1 MKATI
6 RRGRI
11 WSGVG
16 PLLLARA
23 TIAMAGLVTVFGSG
37 AAQADTFV
45 PLPDGDQSLETAIG
59 IPVDL
64 SRTEERA
71 VVSPALAGNGMS
83 RTATL
88 SGTVYATAPGAT
100 SGTLVTGYLLG
111 CQVDLSGGVSLGGD
125 IFIQPN
131 LVFPEIS
138 PSINL
143 LPGGV
148 ANVKLNTKNLDPE
161 AGAVGF
167 AYSNRGVQV
176 DGCGGY
182 AQARAYSVLTVK
194 NDHGSAE
201 VTLYGQPFSIG

>member
-1 MKATI
+1 M
-6 RRGRI
+6 
-11 WSGVG
+11 
-16 PLLLARA
+16 LARA
-23 TIAMAGLVTVFGSG
+23 TIAMAGLMTVFGSG

-45 PLPDGDQSLETAIG
+45 PLPDGDQALETAIG

-64 SRTEERA
+64 SRTGELA

-88 SGTVYATAPGAT
+88 SGTVYATAPGAQ

-111 CQVDLSGGVSLGGD
+111 CQVDLSGGLSLGGD